1 MSISLIRAAEYYKG
15 LPHQQAAFLWLEDQ
29 LTTEQLQEFADTYRA
44 ATEVKHSDEPGTQ
57 LKKEYANNWEGILAA
72 ASQAGA
78 RYPECVAA
86 QWALESS
93 WGSHTSGINNF
104 FGLKGKKGTK
114 CETKEYSNGE
124 WITINAGFIDFSS
137 LYSCVDYLVTRWY
150 KDYDGYK
157 GVNRAENRNKCAQLL
172 VKEGYATDPD
182 YAEKLQQIMDR
193 QADTLANGEKC
204 GLNPNSP
211 FSYNVTP
218 HIIYGELCLG
228 QEARRFKTMEQ
239 CNIAT
244 EICEFLETVR
254 TKFDNKPII
263 ITSGFRPEPINSQVG
278 GAANSEHTYNCA
290 DKGAVDFYIAGADL
304 EAVQNYVDKH
314 WPYSVGY
321 GAAKGFI
328 HVGIRPKRERIR
340 WDY

>member
-1 MSISLIRAAEYYKG
+1 MPIRLTQAAEYYKG
-15 LPHQQAAFLWLEDQ
+15 LPHQCAAFNWLEGE
-29 LTTEQLQEFADTYRA
+29 LSSEQLEEFATIYRA
-44 ATEVKHSDEPGTQ
+44 ATEVKHSNEPGTQ
-57 LKKEYANNWEGILAA
+57 LIKEYSNNWDGVLAA

-93 WGSHTSGINNF
+93 WGAHTSGANNF
-104 FGLKGKKGTK
+104 FGLKGDGAD
-114 CETKEYSNGE
+114 CETKEFINGE
-124 WITINAGFIDFSS
+124 WVTITAGFIDFPS

-150 KDYDGYK
+150 KDYKGYK
-157 GVNRAENRNKCAQLL
+157 GVNRANSRNECAELL

-182 YAEKLQQIMDR
+182 YAQKLQQIMDR
-193 QADTLANGEKC
+193 QSDTLGTTGERC
-204 GLNPNSP
+204 GLNPNSD
-211 FSYNVTP
+211 FSYKVTP
-218 HIIYGELCLG
+218 HITYGELCLNE
-228 QEARRFKTMEQ
+228 EARRFKNMDQ
-239 CNIAT
+239 CHVAT

-254 TKFDNKPII
+254 TKFGNKPIV
-263 ITSGFRPEPINSQVG
+263 ITSGHRPEPINSQVG

-290 DKGAVDFYIAGADL
+290 DKGAVDFYISGADL

-321 GAAKGFI
+321 GAAKGFVHI
-328 HVGIRPKRERIR
+328 GIRPGRERIR